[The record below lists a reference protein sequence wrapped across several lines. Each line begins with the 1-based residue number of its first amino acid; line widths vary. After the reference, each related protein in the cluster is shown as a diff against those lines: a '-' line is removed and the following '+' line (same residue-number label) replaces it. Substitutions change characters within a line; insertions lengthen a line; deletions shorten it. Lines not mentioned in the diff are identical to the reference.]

1 MNSKFLLLRLTLWSV
16 CVVNLFL
23 GVVAFLSQRTI
34 LEVIHALYRVPLN
47 SLEEHTIYIV
57 KMLGCLLIAIGVMAG
72 IAARKPAENRTVILG
87 NAIWLSLRGI
97 QRITYVE
104 RFHRDWGISYGF
116 LWTQVAIVFLIAVL
130 LLWLMPRGS
139 MNSADAAAT

>member
-1 MNSKFLLLRLTLWSV
+1 MNCRSTLLRFTLCSV

-23 GVVAFLSQRTI
+23 GVVAFMSKQTI
-34 LEVIHALYRVPLN
+34 LDVIHLMYQVPLN

-57 KMLGCLLIAIGVMAG
+57 RMLGCYLIAIAVMPG
-72 IAARKPAENRTVILG
+72 IAARNPAENRAIIVG
-87 NAIWLSLRGI
+87 NAIWLVLRGI

-116 LWTQVAIVFLIAVL
+116 LWAGVAVVFLIAIL
-130 LLWLMPRGS
+130 LLSLIPMRS
-139 MNSADAAAT
+139 KATAAAV